1 MQDSEKIYKRV
12 AIVGSCNIVTG
23 IIIVV
28 AGLSV
33 GILNIV
39 HGAML
44 LKGKSK
50 IIF

>member
-1 MQDSEKIYKRV
+1 MQDSEKIYKRI

-23 IIIVV
+23 IIIIVV
-28 AGLSV
+28 GLSI

-39 HGAML
+39 QGAML

>member
-1 MQDSEKIYKRV
+1 MQDSEKIYKRI

-28 AGLSV
+28 TGLSI

>member
-12 AIVGSCNIVTG
+12 TMVGSTNIVTG
-23 IIIVV
+23 IIILVV
-28 AGLSV
+28 GLSI

>member
-1 MQDSEKIYKRV
+1 MQDIEKIYKRV
-12 AIVGSCNIVTG
+12 TVVGACNIVTG
-23 IIIVV
+23 IIVIVV
-28 AGLSV
+28 GLSI
-33 GILNIV
+33 GILNVV